1 MNKIKHI
8 TAVLVYLCC
17 LLAFNTSAEASRFFI
32 VGVDESGSYDLRN
45 LSMKLMEKLI
55 LKIMEPGDSLYGR
68 RITDKSYLDNADTQL
83 LPQVLV
89 IPESAVSTKNFLDLR
104 TKRQAKAE
112 KAQQELVRLQA
123 IKYIRDLKPVKSP
136 KTDIHGFLA
145 ACGDLLA
152 TMGQAQEKIIIVAS
166 DMVDNQHLKSEVD
179 LHGARVIVVAF
190 EKEADPNKTKKTR
203 ETWTQALMAMKAG
216 DVRFL
221 GPDQD
226 ISQVLSPVGS

>member
-1 MNKIKHI
+1 MKRIKHI
-8 TAVLVYLCC
+8 AAVLVCLSS
-17 LLAFNTSAEASRFFI
+17 LLASNTPAEASRFFI

-45 LSMKLMEKLI
+45 LSMKLLERLI

-104 TKRQAKAE
+104 AKRQAKVE
-112 KAQQELVRLQA
+112 KAQQDLVRLQA
-123 IKYIRDLKPVKSP
+123 IKYIRALKPVKAP
-136 KTDIHGFLA
+136 KTDIHGFFA
-145 ACGDLLA
+145 ACGDRLA
-152 TMGQAQEKIIIVAS
+152 TMDQSQEKTIIVAS

-203 ETWTQALMAMKAG
+203 EAWAQALTAMQAG
-216 DVRFL
+216 DVQFL

-226 ISQVLSPVGS
+226 ISQVLASAGS

>member
-1 MNKIKHI
+1 MGKIKLI
-8 TAVLVYLCC
+8 VAALVCFFT
-17 LLAFNTSAEASRFFI
+17 LLACNTQAESARYFI

-55 LKIMEPGDSLYGR
+55 LKIMEPGDCLYGR

-89 IPESAVSTKNFLDLR
+89 IPKSAVSTNNFLDLR
-104 TKRQAKAE
+104 AKRQAKAE
-112 KAQQELVRLQA
+112 MAQQDLVRLQA
-123 IKYIRDLKPVKSP
+123 IRYIRNLKPVKAP

-145 ACGDLLA
+145 ACGDRLA
-152 TMGQAQEKIIIVAS
+152 MVDQAQEKLIIIAS

-179 LHGARVIVVAF
+179 LRGARVIVVAY
-190 EKEADPNKTKKTR
+190 EKEADPNKTKKAR
-203 ETWTQALMAMKAG
+203 ESWTQVLVGMQAG
-216 DVRFL
+216 GVQFL

-226 ISQVLSPVGS
+226 ISPVIGGAGT